1 MRLKSTIRLL
11 GLVVAIVAAASGTA
25 LGVSQ
30 SVVIRGFAFAPP
42 SVTIAPGEAI
52 TWQNLDAVT
61 HTATSDTGAF
71 ADTGAI
77 ATGASKTV
85 TFANAGTYPYH
96 CAIHPEMLG
105 TVTVS

>member
-1 MRLKSTIRLL
+1 MYRRRLKSTIRLL
-11 GLVVAIVAAASGTA
+11 GLVVAIVAAVSGSA

-30 SVVIRGFAFAPP
+30 SVVIRNLAFAPP

-71 ADTGAI
+71 ADTGPI
-77 ATGASKTV
+77 ATGAS
-85 TFANAGTYPYH
+85 
-96 CAIHPEMLG
+96 
-105 TVTVS
+105 